1 MDERELKRL
10 LDLLL
15 RRYNT
20 ARHAGDDPVR
30 FVRAEADPEQR
41 EVVGLVAAFLAYG
54 NLAQIMRS
62 VQDALG
68 RLGDEPRA
76 FILDSP
82 PQALRDA
89 CGGFVHRVVNGD
101 RLWRL
106 LWAVKDV
113 LLQHGSLRACFL
125 HHDRPAEPTVVPGL
139 TGLAGELRDAGHAP
153 AHLVA
158 DPCRGSACK
167 RWHLF
172 LRWMVRRDAVD
183 PGGWDDVSPS
193 RLVVPLDAHTWR
205 LWRELGLTRR
215 RTCSHAAALE
225 ISRGLRRIAPE
236 DPVRYDFALMHAS
249 ASGDIDL
256 VGAVSRTRGREGG

>member
-1 MDERELKRL
+1 MDERELKPL
-10 LDLLL
+10 LDLLR

-20 ARHAGDDPVR
+20 ARHAATDPVS
-30 FVRAEADPEQR
+30 FVRALADTEQR

-54 NLAQIMRS
+54 SLVQIMRS
-62 VQDALG
+62 VRDALE
-68 RLGDEPRA
+68 RLGPTPRA

-113 LLQHGSLRACFL
+113 LLRHGSLRACFL
-125 HHDRPAEPTVVPGL
+125 HHDRPAEPTVLPGL
-139 TGLAGELRDAGHAP
+139 MGLAGELREAGQAP

-172 LRWMVRRDAVD
+172 LRLMVRRDAID
-183 PGGWDDVSPS
+183 PGGWDEVSPS

-205 LWRELGLTRR
+205 LWRELGLTQR
-215 RTCSHAAALE
+215 RTCSQAAALE
-225 ISRGLRRIAPE
+225 ISDRLRRIAPE
-236 DPVRYDFALMHAS
+236 DPVKYDFALMHAS
-249 ASGDIDL
+249 ASADTDL
-256 VGAVSRTRGREGG
+256 IEALSGMGGRESG